1 LVANCIED
9 ILDATIVCHNPFQ
22 EGQNKNVSDG
32 RAVPESGTARLK
44 WVAPGVDFMYDSV
57 LLPTDGSDG
66 AAEAL
71 EHAIGVATAFD
82 ADLHIISIIDRRV
95 VLAADTD
102 EKEAVRSELSD
113 DATEA
118 VEGLANRAAEA
129 GIEATTATTEGV
141 PHREILAY
149 AADNDLDLLVL
160 GTHGRTGREKRL
172 HLGSTTER
180 VVKESERPVTVVN
193 IG

>member
-1 LVANCIED
+1 
-9 ILDATIVCHNPFQ
+9 
-22 EGQNKNVSDG
+22 
-32 RAVPESGTARLK
+32 
-44 WVAPGVDFMYDSV
+44 MYDSV

-71 EHAIGVATAFD
+71 EHAIAAASAYG

-95 VLAADTD
+95 VLAAEVD
-102 EKEAVRSELSD
+102 EKADVRDELTD
-113 DATEA
+113 DATTA
-118 VEGLANRAAEA
+118 VEDLTSRAADS
-129 GIEATTATTEGV
+129 GIDATTDTTEGV
-141 PHREILAY
+141 PHREILSY
-149 AADNDLDLLVL
+149 AADNDIDLLVL

-193 IG
+193 IGKN